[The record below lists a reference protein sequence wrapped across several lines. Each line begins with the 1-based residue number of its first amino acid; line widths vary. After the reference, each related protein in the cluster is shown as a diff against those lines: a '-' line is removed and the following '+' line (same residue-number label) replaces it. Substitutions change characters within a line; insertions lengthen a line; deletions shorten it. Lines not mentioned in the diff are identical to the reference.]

1 MSIGATNELVVIGQ
15 CFNRA
20 DWMGI
25 AWLNPGNNTGLSCDD
40 SIVGNLI
47 LSCEPNSN
55 YGQHTLSGIQNKFN
69 TKCYFATSPERE
81 SISQSLIKTIFQMEF
96 SFNWHCVKILNRW
109 KFEMRFGFRRNSLG
123 RAEQKK
129 SMEYRICVWW
139 CDTMLQ
145 AIIVYMPG
153 AHNIRNMQS
162 QRRQKTASASALIL
176 NSLITSFTWANSIS
190 IENNHNLNVN

>member
-1 MSIGATNELVVIGQ
+1 MLFRNFSRKRIDFSVINKNHISNGIFFQLTLRQNIESLKIWNEI
-15 CFNRA
+15 
-20 DWMGI
+20 WI
-25 AWLNPGNNTGLSCDD
+25 SK
-40 SIVGNLI
+40 
-47 LSCEPNSN
+47 
-55 YGQHTLSGIQNKFN
+55 KF
-69 TKCYFATSPERE
+69 TRPSRT
-81 SISQSLIKTIFQMEF
+81 
-96 SFNWHCVKILNRW
+96 
-109 KFEMRFGFRRNSLG
+109 
-123 RAEQKK
+123 KK